1 MVDGS
6 LFIFFFIF
14 VRCLWRFPMMSAVV
28 AGLGLMVVFMPLGLV
43 SSLSRSTAAGYK
55 IKLRSVGF

>member
-1 MVDGS
+1 
-6 LFIFFFIF
+6 
-14 VRCLWRFPMMSAVV
+14 MMITVV